1 MREREALKMK
11 KVAILGMVLLLV
23 IAFGVYVYKENT
35 KPFEPPM
42 PIVKTGEK
50 NVKVYLGHYYDSHS
64 EVIQRERNKGE
75 TITRMLYDVP
85 TTVLSDKEDK
95 ITIQFATKK
104 VPSEFEIIRK
114 KQIEDVKGKLPDANI
129 TEEIVKSTKD
139 KEITIQIPKEEGE
152 FQYII
157 RATFEE
163 SVVDYGFLI
172 KKDS

>member
-1 MREREALKMK
+1 MK
-11 KVAILGMVLLLV
+11 KIIILGLFLLLAVV
-23 IAFGVYVYKENT
+23 IGIFLYKENT

-42 PIVKTGEK
+42 PIVKTDKK
-50 NVKVYLGHYYDSHS
+50 NVKVYLGHYYDSQS
-64 EVIQRERNKGE
+64 KVIERERNKGE

-85 TTVLSDKEDK
+85 TTVLSDEENK
-95 ITIQFATKK
+95 ITIQFNTKK

-114 KQIEDVKGKLPDANI
+114 KQIEDVKGKLPDTNI
-129 TEEIVKSTKD
+129 TEETVKTTKD
-139 KEITIQIPKEEGE
+139 KTVTIQIPNEEEE

-172 KKDS
+172 IKDS